1 MTPPSDPAPCTPH
14 ACPHSDNEAERI
26 AALAADGAVE
36 KTFALLGVNVASAA
50 DVEAFRQDLRFAG
63 HLRRHTDK
71 AVGGVV
77 TALALGILA
86 LIYGGAQLLISGG
99 KP

>member
-1 MTPPSDPAPCTPH
+1 MTPPPDSDCTPH
-14 ACPHSDNEAERI
+14 ACPHSDSEAERI
-26 AALAADGAVE
+26 AALAADEAVS
-36 KTFALLGVNVASAA
+36 KTFAMLGVDVRSAA

-71 AVGGVV
+71 AVGGVI
-77 TALALGILA
+77 TALALGVLG
-86 LIYGGAQLLISGG
+86 LIYGGAHVIMGP